1 MGSTGT
7 LLITWDEFLQIPDA
21 AGACHH
27 ELHDGEVVLVPP
39 PKAIHFF
46 IQTWLTHWLTA
57 AAAGRGRAAQEFPYR
72 PAANL
77 QFWKA
82 DVAYAPEA
90 DWSRL
95 LGSDYPVYAP
105 PLIIEVLSPSNKASK
120 IDRQRIAAFS
130 AGTREFWLI
139 DAAARTIEVSIPGS
153 PSRTYHIGDDV
164 PIAVLPGV
172 VLRVQEL
179 FAAAHQS

>member
-7 LLITWDEFLQIPDA
+7 LLTTWDEFLQIPDPSDSA
-21 AGACHH
+21 HH
-27 ELHDGEVVLVPP
+27 ELHDGEVITVPP

-82 DVAYAPEA
+82 DVAYAPYAE
-90 DWSRL
+90 WNSLR
-95 LGSDYPVYAP
+95 GSDYPIYAP
-105 PLIIEVLSPSNKASK
+105 PLIIKSS
-120 IDRQRIAAFS
+120 
-130 AGTREFWLI
+130 
-139 DAAARTIEVSIPGS
+139 VSIEHG
-153 PSRTYHIGDDV
+153 RET
-164 PIAVLPGV
+164 
-172 VLRVQEL
+172 
-179 FAAAHQS
+179 

>member
-1 MGSTGT
+1 MGSTST
-7 LLITWDEFLQIPDA
+7 LLTTWDEFIQIPDA
-21 AGACHH
+21 SNASHF
-27 ELHDGEVVLVPP
+27 ELHDGEIVLVPP
-39 PKAIHFF
+39 PQAIHFF

-90 DWSRL
+90 DWKRL
-95 LGSDYPVYAP
+95 LGAEYPIYAP
-105 PLIIEVLSPSNKASK
+105 PLIIEVLSLSNKASR

-130 AGTREFWLI
+130 AGTHEFWLG
-139 DAAARTIEVSIPGS
+139 DANSQTIEVSIPGS
-153 PSRTYHIGDDV
+153 PAHVYKICDTV
-164 PIAVLPGV
+164 PISLLPGTVLPV
-172 VLRVQEL
+172 KEL
-179 FAAAHQS
+179 FAATQQA